1 MPGEIIICKDLAEIS
16 QKAADLFVQISKQAI
31 QNSGRF
37 AVALS
42 GGNTPRALYSLLATN
57 AYRSKI
63 DWSKVHIF
71 WGDERCVPPDDEQ
84 SNYRMARETLLLHVP
99 IPEQNIHRVLAEM
112 PDHNVAAE
120 DYQRQLASFFQSE
133 SGLPRF
139 DLILLGMG
147 PDGHTA
153 SLFPGTAALQDTTHL
168 VVANYVEK
176 FGTFRITFTY
186 PVINNAANVVFLV
199 SGPDK
204 AQVLKEVL
212 EGKKQPELYPSQ
224 NVNPTNGN
232 LLFLVDRDAASLLKI
247 P

>member
-1 MPGEIIICKDLAEIS
+1 MPGEITLCKDLAEIS

-37 AVALS
+37 ALALS
-42 GGNTPRALYSLLATN
+42 GGNTPRALYSLLATD

-84 SNYRMARETLLLHVP
+84 SNYRMAKETLLLHVP

-120 DYQRQLASFFQSE
+120 DYERQLASFFQSE

-168 VVANYVEK
+168 VVANSVEK
-176 FGTFRITFTY
+176 FGTFRITLTY

-199 SGPDK
+199 SGADK
-204 AQVLKEVL
+204 APVLKEVL

-232 LLFLVDRDAASLLKI
+232 LLFLVDRDAASPLKI

>member
-1 MPGEIIICKDLAEIS
+1 MPGEIILCNDLAEIS

-31 QNSGRF
+31 QKGGRF
-37 AVALS
+37 AIALS
-42 GGNTPRALYSLLATN
+42 GGNTPRALYSLLATDP
-57 AYRSKI
+57 YRTKI
-63 DWSKVHIF
+63 DWGKVHVF

-120 DYQRQLASFFQSE
+120 DYERQLVSFFQTE
-133 SGLPRF
+133 SSLPRF

-176 FGTFRITFTY
+176 FGTFRITLTY
-186 PVINNAANVVFLV
+186 PVINNAANVVFLI
-199 SGPDK
+199 SGADK

-224 NVNPTNGN
+224 NMNPTNGT
-232 LLFLVDRDAASLLKI
+232 LLFLVDREAASLLKI